1 MLFRCAAGK
10 DEPAVTIAA
19 IDIAAPVNLQPD
31 AWVAQGRAAGN
42 VACSVTGHAAGRD
55 GYGFGLIDHGDGA
68 ISNRGRDAQP
78 DQK

>member
-1 MLFRCAAGK
+1 MPVRCATGK

-19 IDIAAPVNLQPD
+19 IYITALVNLEPD
-31 AWVAQGRAAGN
+31 AWMAQGSAAGN

-55 GYGFGLIDHGDGA
+55 GYGFWLIDHGDGA